1 MTGKPI
7 NNRAWFFVL
16 PVLAFV
22 LFSSIIPVMTVVNY
36 SIQDTMGAN
45 NFFWN
50 GDAWFRDLLN
60 PSTAIG
66 ERFNDALFRTLAFS
80 LVCLM
85 IEVPLGIAIAL
96 CVPRRGWL
104 VGLTLVVMALP
115 MLIPWNVVGTIWQ
128 IFTRA
133 GHRPLRSGPYRR
145 GPALQRDPGSDFR
158 LDHDRR
164 HRRLALDAAG
174 HSLELRGSAGRSRT
188 PSIRPPKSTARA
200 AGRSSSISSCRSCRR
215 CSSSRCCC
223 ASCRR
228 S

>member
-60 PSTAIG
+60 PSTEIG
-66 ERFNDALFRTLAFS
+66 ARFNDALFRTLAFS
-80 LVCLM
+80 LVCLL

-96 CVPRRGWL
+96 CMPRKGWL
-104 VGLTLVVMALP
+104 VGLSLVVMALP
-115 MLIPWNVVGTIWQ
+115 MLIPWNCSGHDVADIHPRRHRSLRRGAY
-128 IFTRA
+128 RA
-133 GHRPLRSGPYRR
+133 
-145 GPALQRDPGSDFR
+145 GPALQRHPGLRFPPGS
-158 LDHDRR
+158 
-164 HRRLALDAAG
+164 
-174 HSLELRGSAGRSRT
+174 
-188 PSIRPPKSTARA
+188 
-200 AGRSSSISSCRSCRR
+200 RSSSSTSGIGRR
-215 CSSSRCCC
+215 WSFS
-223 ASCRR
+223 
-228 S
+228 